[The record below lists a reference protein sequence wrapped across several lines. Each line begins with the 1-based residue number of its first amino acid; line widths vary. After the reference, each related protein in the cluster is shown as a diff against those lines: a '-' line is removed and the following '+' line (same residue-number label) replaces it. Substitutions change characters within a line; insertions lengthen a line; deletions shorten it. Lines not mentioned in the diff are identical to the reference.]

1 MSDSIN
7 GALAYLATPYSKY
20 PAGLQQAFVDAAKL
34 AALLLRSGMNVYSPI
49 AHTHPLALYGNL
61 DPLDHLIWLPFDQ
74 AMMNAADVLLIAHMQ
89 GWQESYGIAHE
100 IEYFE
105 TAGKPIFDLDPK
117 TLVMTRRKRLVYGEV
132 SA

>member
-1 MSDSIN
+1 
-7 GALAYLATPYSKY
+7 
-20 PAGLQQAFVDAAKL
+20 
-34 AALLLRSGMNVYSPI
+34 MNVYSPI

-117 TLVMTRRKRLVYGEV
+117 TLVMTKRKRLVYECE
-132 SA
+132 ATA

>member
-49 AHTHPLALYGNL
+49 AHTHPHY
-61 DPLDHLIWLPFDQ
+61 P
-74 AMMNAADVLLIAHMQ
+74 
-89 GWQESYGIAHE
+89 
-100 IEYFE
+100 
-105 TAGKPIFDLDPK
+105 DLHHRH
-117 TLVMTRRKRLVYGEV
+117 TH
-132 SA
+132 